1 MRRGLKIFFFVNFD
15 RIRILYYP
23 IKEIFN
29 LKSKRIEYIYIHFTI
44 YLFTIVSKFQ
54 FDPLLF
60 LRILREIHSTST
72 MPSGRLVERLSK
84 TNE

>member
-29 LKSKRIEYIYIHFTI
+29 LKSKRIEYIYTFHDLPFHDR
-44 YLFTIVSKFQ
+44 LQ

-60 LRILREIHSTST
+60 LRVLREIHSTST